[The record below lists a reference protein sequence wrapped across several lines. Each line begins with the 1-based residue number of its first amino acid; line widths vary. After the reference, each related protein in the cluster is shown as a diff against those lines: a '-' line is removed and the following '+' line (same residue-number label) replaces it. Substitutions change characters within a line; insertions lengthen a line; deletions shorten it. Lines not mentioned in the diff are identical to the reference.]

1 MNVCCFETANLD
13 VVVDLE
19 VDIVDE
25 EDDVDSCC
33 CCFRSSE
40 DFDKT
45 PMVG

>member
-25 EDDVDSCC
+25 EEDVDSCLFC
-33 CCFRSSE
+33 HRRSE
-40 DFDKT
+40 DFDNT
-45 PMVG
+45 MVG